1 MAKKEKQ
8 QQTESTNGSGSSTP
22 FIIIGLVLFAAIVGG
37 YWFYSS
43 SQTTTT
49 TVASN
54 TAVANQPATNGQQQ
68 QINSQQAAVN
78 RYNSAPPGAQPPH
91 TLGSPTAVVTVEEFA
106 DFECPTCA
114 SVHGLMKQINSLYS
128 NRIRFVFRN
137 FPLTQIHANASSAA
151 AAAEAAGLQGKYWDM
166 QNLIFVN
173 QNEWRG
179 KPNAPQL
186 FEKYAQSIGLDIEKF
201 KTDIGSIPVRSR
213 INNDVQRAQALGV
226 NSTPTI
232 FINGKPVPF
241 QQMTLQGLSGIIDY
255 ELKTAQNQN
264 QTNTQTTEPK
274 PAESKE
280 ANK

>member
-1 MAKKEKQ
+1 MAKKEEQ
-8 QQTESTNGSGSSTP
+8 QSTSTNKSGSNTP

-49 TVASN
+49 TGTNASN
-54 TAVANQPATNGQQQ
+54 TAVANQPATNNQQQ
-68 QINSQQAAVN
+68 QTAVD
-78 RYNSAPPGAQPPH
+78 RYNTAPPGAQPPH
-91 TLGSPTAVVTVEEFA
+91 TLGSPTATVTVEEFA

-114 SVHGLMKQINSLYS
+114 SVHGLMKQVNSLYS
-128 NRIRFVFRN
+128 NRIKFVFRN

-241 QQMTLQGLSGIIDY
+241 QQMTLQGMSGMIDY
-255 ELKTAQNQN
+255 ELKTVQNKDQA
-264 QTNTQTTEPK
+264 NTQTTEPK
-274 PAESKE
+274 PPESKEETKE